1 MRKIFI
7 DCGFYVG
14 LAESLFKKTDEY
26 DDEFEFYAFE
36 PTISEALIEKYSNIT
51 FSNKAVWICDGE
63 IDFYKSRRCRGRA
76 NSLFPNPRAK
86 KEVVNKIECIDFS
99 KWIMDNFEKDD
110 YIILKMDIEGAE
122 EDVLEKMVK
131 DGSIKYINVAYVE
144 FHSKIKKGYAELK
157 STLDKLENLDLR
169 LPIERY
175 YKINFKRTTNKKGE
189 RKWAKFKNSISPLKN
204 GNG

>member
-14 LAESLFKKTDEY
+14 LASSLFKKTDEY

-63 IDFYKSRRCRGRA
+63 IDFYKSSRCRGRA

-99 KWIMDNFEKDD
+99 KWIMGNFEKDD

-122 EDVLEKMVK
+122 QDVLEKMVK
-131 DGSIKYINVAYVE
+131 DGSIEYINVAYVE

-157 STLDKLENLDLR
+157 STLVKLENLDLR
-169 LPIERY
+169 LQIELYCR
-175 YKINFKRTTNKKGE
+175 INKKESGSE
-189 RKWAKFKNSISPLKN
+189 QNSRTV
-204 GNG
+204 